1 MSYFLVTDSA
11 CDLPEEL
18 LKQNNVGRCPLSTN
32 FQDGKVLEDSFR
44 EMSAREF
51 YDGMRAGTVS
61 TTSQVNTTVFYDMFR
76 QGLLDHDQVICITMA
91 SVLSGT
97 YQSAVLARI
106 TLEEDH
112 PEYTG
117 RVTLIDSR
125 SVSLGLGLLV
135 LDACRRRDEGMPP
148 EDLIRYVE
156 ERRDHINHFFTV
168 EDLVYLKRGGRI
180 SSLKA
185 AFGTLLNIKP
195 VLHVNG
201 EGKLVPLEK
210 ARGRKKS
217 ISALADLF
225 DRMYDPALGRD
236 FAISHGDC
244 EAEAR
249 QLADTLR
256 ERHGLNAPT
265 IAPVGM
271 VVGSHSGPGT
281 IALFFPG
288 KSREEAKADL

>member
-11 CDLPEEL
+11 CDLPEDL
-18 LKQNNVGRCPLSTN
+18 LNQHHVGRCPLSTN

-51 YDGMRAGTVS
+51 YDGMRSGTVS
-61 TTSQVNTTVFYDMFR
+61 TTSQVNSAAFYDMFR
-76 QGLLDHDQVICITMA
+76 QGLQEHDQVICVTMA
-91 SVLSGT
+91 SALSGT
-97 YQSAVLARI
+97 FQSAVLARI

-117 RVTLIDSR
+117 RVALIDSR

-135 LDACRRRDEGMPP
+135 LDACRRRDEGMAA
-148 EDLIRYVE
+148 EDLIKYLE
-156 ERRDHINHFFTV
+156 ERRDHIHHFFTV

-195 VLHVNG
+195 ILHVNA
-201 EGKLVPLEK
+201 EGKLVPLDK
-210 ARGRKKS
+210 AKGRKNS
-217 ISALADLF
+217 INALADLF
-225 DRMYDPALGRD
+225 DRKYDPAMGRD

-244 EAEAR
+244 EEEAR

-271 VVGSHSGPGT
+271 VVGSHAGPGT
-281 IALFFPG
+281 LALFFPG
-288 KSREEAKADL
+288 KSRGETNADL